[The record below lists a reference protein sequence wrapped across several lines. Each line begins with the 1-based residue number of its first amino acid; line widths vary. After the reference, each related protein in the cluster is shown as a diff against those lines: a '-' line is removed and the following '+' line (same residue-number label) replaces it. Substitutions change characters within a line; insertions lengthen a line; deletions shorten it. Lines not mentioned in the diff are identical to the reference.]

1 MAALLILI
9 NVNKRARDQNF
20 KGSPR
25 PEPFPWSARPDVT
38 RWIHWD
44 WAMAQQSERQH
55 NDPVV
60 AAIER
65 VLKVERDGIK
75 TLRESEEHARLL
87 LADARA
93 QAAAIAQRT
102 DACIARLHAAYLD
115 KVEREIAAL
124 MAAAPADAEGGNS
137 GYDRT
142 ALVSAARR
150 LAARLTGGS

>member
-1 MAALLILI
+1 MA
-9 NVNKRARDQNF
+9 R
-20 KGSPR
+20 
-25 PEPFPWSARPDVT
+25 
-38 RWIHWD
+38 
-44 WAMAQQSERQH
+44 QSERQH

-75 TLRESEEHARLL
+75 TLRESEERARRL

-102 DACIARLHAAYLD
+102 DVCIAKLHAAYLD
-115 KVEREIAAL
+115 NVEREIAAL
-124 MAAAPADAEGGNS
+124 APAAEGADGNS

-142 ALVSAARR
+142 ALAAAARR

>member
-1 MAALLILI
+1 MA
-9 NVNKRARDQNF
+9 
-20 KGSPR
+20 P
-25 PEPFPWSARPDVT
+25 
-38 RWIHWD
+38 
-44 WAMAQQSERQH
+44 QSERQH

-75 TLRESEEHARLL
+75 TLRESEERARRL

-102 DACIARLHAAYLD
+102 DACIAKLHAAYLD
-115 KVEREIAAL
+115 KVEREITAL
-124 MAAAPADAEGGNS
+124 APAAEATDGNS
-137 GYDRT
+137 GYDRR
-142 ALVSAARR
+142 ALADAARR